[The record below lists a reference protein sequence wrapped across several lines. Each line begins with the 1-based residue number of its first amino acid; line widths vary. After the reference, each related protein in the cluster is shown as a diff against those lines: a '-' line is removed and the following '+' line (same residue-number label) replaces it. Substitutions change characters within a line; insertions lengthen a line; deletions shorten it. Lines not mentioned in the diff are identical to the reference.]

1 MTITASQQGTT
12 TQDPDSA
19 ELLIKEARQLG
30 RRRRLAKGAVVFAF
44 LVTLATLISASIFY
58 SQSKRPTTSANRGAS
73 ASEYPR
79 CTPSQLSVT
88 SVGQVGA
95 GGTDGAVL
103 LFRNVSSH
111 ACSLAGFPNVEAIG
125 KSGASITA
133 SHVSNDMLGGLNWPG
148 TTPPPRPPTVV
159 LTNKGKVASD
169 WYQYSEN
176 GPAGYTLFKA
186 SILRVRLPGSKSE
199 IQVTGSVDAAE
210 GRMVVTPFVP
220 GRTGTEIVGGV
231 QGT

>member
-1 MTITASQQGTT
+1 MTITTLQLGTT
-12 TQDPDSA
+12 SEDSESA

-30 RRRRLAKGAVVFAF
+30 RRRRLGKGVAIFAF
-44 LVTLATLISASIFY
+44 LVAIATLISASIYY
-58 SQSKRPTTSANRGAS
+58 SQSKRPTTSANRGVS
-73 ASEYPR
+73 VSEYPR
-79 CTPSQLSVT
+79 CTPSQLSVK
-88 SVGQVGA
+88 SEGQVGA

-133 SHVSNDMLGGLNWPG
+133 SHVSNDMLGGLNWAG
-148 TTPPPRPPTVV
+148 TPPPSKPPTVV
-159 LTNKGKVASD
+159 LTNKGRVASD

-176 GPAGYTLFKA
+176 GPAGYTLFRA

-199 IQVTGSVDAAE
+199 IQVRGSVDAAE

-220 GRTGTEIVGGV
+220 GKTGTENVGAV
-231 QGT
+231 KGT